1 MLAELAIANA
11 AFQVIKNTLMNGKE
25 IADAGASVAQYFKAE
40 KDIAKAAASK
50 KGNVLEAFQAKEQ
63 LARQEADLK
72 YLLNKSRINGYTD
85 FLAFKAQYSRDI
97 KEAEKQA
104 AREQY
109 QRRKAIDEN
118 ISIGLKACG
127 IIFVIIAAAFGVA
140 LYLR

>member
-1 MLAELAIANA
+1 MLAELMIANQ

-97 KEAEKQA
+97 KEAEKLA
-104 AREQY
+104 ARKKYARQ
-109 QRRKAIDEN
+109 KAIEEN
-118 ISIGLKACG
+118 VSIGIKVGG
-127 IIFVIIAAAFGVA
+127 ILIITMGALFSVA